1 MIGFIVRP
9 EVSAQITA
17 AVTHAQ
23 TSRGLQ
29 PYLHIE
35 GMPIQSGEHEGK
47 HFLRFDDEALDTH
60 IYGNTRLGDHP
71 EFSALVAMLGGMGAR
86 VDIPVET
93 TNSPT
98 P

>member
-1 MIGFIVRP
+1 MIGFIVSP
-9 EVSAQITA
+9 EASAQITA

-35 GMPIQSGEHEGK
+35 GMPIQSGEYAGK
-47 HFLRFDDEALDTH
+47 HFIPFDDDSLETH

-71 EFSALVAMLGGMGAR
+71 EFSALVTMLGGMQSR
-86 VDIPVET
+86 IEVEL
-93 TNSPT
+93 SSFE
-98 P
+98 

>member
-1 MIGFIVRP
+1 MIGFIVSP

-35 GMPIQSGEHEGK
+35 GIPIKSGEHAGR
-47 HFLRFDDEALDTH
+47 HFIPFDDEALETH
-60 IYGNTRLGDHP
+60 IYGNTRLGDYP

-93 TNSPT
+93 TTSPS